1 VLSRAKASTRPSTGL
16 DRPAWSSPSNGREA
30 QGCPGLLPRGVQGR
44 GRFSLRHTTAHEIT
58 STKTLRSAR
67 RGPSGLLTAALFI
80 DPAKPKDGLLLRRI
94 LFGRR
99 CLLRRLRWLFI
110 RALVG

>member
-1 VLSRAKASTRPSTGL
+1 
-16 DRPAWSSPSNGREA
+16 
-30 QGCPGLLPRGVQGR
+30 
-44 GRFSLRHTTAHEIT
+44 
-58 STKTLRSAR
+58 
-67 RGPSGLLTAALFI
+67 LLTAALFI
-80 DPAKPKDGLLLRRI
+80 DPAKPKGGLLLRRI